1 MKARKTFCEECRSET
16 AYAVSAGTMTGAI
29 RNKEY
34 SYTGKTARCA
44 VCGSPVFVPE
54 IVDANLRALYEA
66 YREQNG
72 IIALDKIQE
81 IPAKYGLDKTE
92 LSLLLGWDAE
102 TFSRYYEGDLP
113 AKDHSAVLTRLYCEP
128 QFGAELLASP
138 KKTPKA
144 PA

>member
-1 MKARKTFCEECRSET
+1 MNIRKVFCEECRSDT
-16 AYAVSAGTMTGAI
+16 AYVVSACAMTGTI
-29 RNKEY
+29 WDKEY
-34 SYTGKTARCA
+34 SYPGKTARCA

-54 IVDANLRALYEA
+54 IVDANLRGLYEK

-72 IIALDKIQE
+72 IIALDKIRE

-92 LSLLLGWDAE
+92 LSLLGWDAE
-102 TFSRYYEGDLP
+102 TFSQYYEGDIP

-128 QFGAELLASP
+128 QFGAKLLASP
-138 KKTPKA
+138 TEPPKA